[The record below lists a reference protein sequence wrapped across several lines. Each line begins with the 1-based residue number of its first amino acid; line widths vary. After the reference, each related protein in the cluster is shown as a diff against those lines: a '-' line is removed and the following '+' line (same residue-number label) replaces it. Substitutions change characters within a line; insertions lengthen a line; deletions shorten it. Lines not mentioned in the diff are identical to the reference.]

1 MRLTSTMRC
10 TPLIFFLPTVLNL
23 TWLWTTS
30 WLKLMVT
37 SLRVGESGDQ
47 FFTSCTRDV
56 IGESGV
62 PLCVARVSLLPF
74 AFYQYVETKIS
85 GRRGWHY
92 GSVTCSRTVGRPQ
105 NFVGQFSLS
114 HSGHQKATLPT
125 LRPTVGHDQTQLDCN
140 SLAATVVVVL
150 YFGAPDNQM
159 HPLRHFI
166 V

>member
-85 GRRGWHY
+85 GRL
-92 GSVTCSRTVGRPQ
+92 VLT
-105 NFVGQFSLS
+105 LS
-114 HSGHQKATLPT
+114 
-125 LRPTVGHDQTQLDCN
+125 
-140 SLAATVVVVL
+140 ATVMSTTEDFFVEVYTVK
-150 YFGAPDNQM
+150 FT
-159 HPLRHFI
+159 
-166 V
+166 